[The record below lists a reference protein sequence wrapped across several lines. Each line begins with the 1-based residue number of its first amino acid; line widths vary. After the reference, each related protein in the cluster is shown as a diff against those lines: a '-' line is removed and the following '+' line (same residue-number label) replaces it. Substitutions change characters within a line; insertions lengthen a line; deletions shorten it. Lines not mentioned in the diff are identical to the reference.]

1 MPKTLLLA
9 DDSVTIQKVVGISFA
24 NEDVALL
31 TVDNGD
37 DAIAQARETR
47 PDIVLADVVMPGM
60 NGYEVCQAIK
70 SDPELQNTPVLLLTG
85 TFEAFDEERAAQ
97 AGADGHITKPFEAQA
112 LVDQVNVHLAQATAP
127 ALATEPAP
135 VIESPAPLQE
145 TPGMDESLGLAPVPD
160 TNAEEESSFDFFDEE
175 ITEPRTAP
183 EPASSA
189 KSMAVGDDLEVDAEA
204 EDAFAFETSANFE
217 EELSTSFPSSQG
229 AEVETVAEMLEPLA
243 EPEMAPD
250 STMAILPGEEAFSSA
265 FPEAPETPPTFGESD
280 LDHIEPE
287 ELSEIPAVE
296 TPFEDFTSSVPDE
309 PAPTRVLPETETAM
323 PDSSSDAIGDAFS
336 PASDETLIL
345 SDLGSDPLSD
355 LGTGDPLSDLVTGDA
370 LDSAE
375 ATPPDDHATD
385 PLAEVEPDDLAVEA
399 VLDPAGGRDYDVSS
413 SDLGDPLQG
422 PATALEP
429 ITDDVS
435 SPWMAEP
442 PAFEEAEVL
451 SEPSPEE
458 APEPAPDLLL
468 TSVEEA
474 PSATNPPDLSPLVRE
489 QLHDALEKIAWEA
502 FSDVTERIVKEALE
516 RIEKVAWEVF
526 PQMTEALILE
536 EIRKLKGEDS

>member
-1 MPKTLLLA
+1 
-9 DDSVTIQKVVGISFA
+9 
-24 NEDVALL
+24 
-31 TVDNGD
+31 
-37 DAIAQARETR
+37 
-47 PDIVLADVVMPGM
+47 
-60 NGYEVCQAIK
+60 
-70 SDPELQNTPVLLLTG
+70 
-85 TFEAFDEERAAQ
+85 
-97 AGADGHITKPFEAQA
+97 
-112 LVDQVNVHLAQATAP
+112 
-127 ALATEPAP
+127 
-135 VIESPAPLQE
+135 
-145 TPGMDESLGLAPVPD
+145 
-160 TNAEEESSFDFFDEE
+160 
-175 ITEPRTAP
+175 
-183 EPASSA
+183 
-189 KSMAVGDDLEVDAEA
+189 MAVGDDLEVDAEA

-287 ELSEIPAVE
+287 ELSVIPAAE

-323 PDSSSDAIGDAFS
+323 LDSSSDAIGEAIS

-345 SDLGSDPLSD
+345 SDLGS
-355 LGTGDPLSDLVTGDA
+355 DPLSDLVTGDA

-429 ITDDVS
+429 IS
-435 SPWMAEP
+435 
-442 PAFEEAEVL
+442 
-451 SEPSPEE
+451 
-458 APEPAPDLLL
+458 
-468 TSVEEA
+468 
-474 PSATNPPDLSPLVRE
+474 
-489 QLHDALEKIAWEA
+489 
-502 FSDVTERIVKEALE
+502 
-516 RIEKVAWEVF
+516 
-526 PQMTEALILE
+526 
-536 EIRKLKGEDS
+536 G